1 MNMNRLLFKNF
12 IVQFLA
18 RDALCNCLSNSNWN
32 ECTTIH
38 TNSPFFAAGVILFL
52 ILLGILVVV
61 FVRNRD
67 ISENLSTGKTHISY
81 SADIDR
87 EIDGEIES
95 HEQGKEG
102 TTIFRCLFAMLCA
115 DLALKKVGPIGKSLV
130 VFFSVQTRGPRPP
143 QPAG

>member
-1 MNMNRLLFKNF
+1 MYH
-12 IVQFLA
+12 
-18 RDALCNCLSNSNWN
+18 
-32 ECTTIH
+32 TIQ
-38 TNSPFFAAGVILFL
+38 TNNPFFATGVILFL

-87 EIDGEIES
+87 EIDGEMES

-102 TTIFRCLFAMLCA
+102 GDNNFQ
-115 DLALKKVGPIGKSLV
+115 
-130 VFFSVQTRGPRPP
+130 VFICRAVC
-143 QPAG
+143 